1 MRCTSCTTRCH
12 NQLSPPRSACETR
25 QPSPRRSSARSIAG
39 CLHGSERRCRQ
50 VSVRPRARIDD
61 ARSCTRSHCAAG
73 GPTSAVNP
81 KQCGRAQHLACGRSR
96 AGPAR
101 RGLAS
106 FAGAPRRTQHCKS
119 RRSLSSN
126 CLNKMST
133 ARAGTISADMFLPS
147 SAIATG
153 HGPNLL
159 AGSAGKGFQ
168 LRLIAP
174 GR

>member
-1 MRCTSCTTRCH
+1 MGHASTARFATRLATCRFVTMIRSGPDPSMTQPVP
-12 NQLSPPRSACETR
+12 QL
-25 QPSPRRSSARSIAG
+25 
-39 CLHGSERRCRQ
+39 GSE
-50 VSVRPRARIDD
+50 VDAAKSPWRPRARIDD

-96 AGPAR
+96 ARPPR

-106 FAGAPRRTQHCKS
+106 FAGAPRRTQRYKS

-159 AGSAGKGFQ
+159 AGSAGKRGSN
-168 LRLIAP
+168 
-174 GR
+174 